1 MISKQLHKHEA
12 IMVSAISVLLV
23 EDDHKLSALIKEYL
37 VTQGFL
43 VSQVFRGDEAPD
55 RIKKE
60 CPDLVILDLMLPGQ
74 DGFAVCRAVR
84 PEYQGPILML
94 TARDDDMDQVAGLEM
109 GADDYV
115 KKPVLPRVLLA
126 RARALLR
133 RHNKAVLPV
142 SDPETENDLTFGQ
155 LHICQSAR
163 RVTLNGIQLDF
174 STAEF
179 DLLCFLAGQAGRIV
193 SRDTLYQTLKGYDYD
208 GLDRSMDVAMSRLR
222 KKLGDDS
229 KTPFRIKTVWGKGY
243 LFVPDAW

>member
-1 MISKQLHKHEA
+1 
-12 IMVSAISVLLV
+12 MVSSISVLLV

-37 VTQGFL
+37 VAQGFL
-43 VSQVFRGDEAPD
+43 VSQVFRGDEAPE

-84 PEYQGPILML
+84 PEYSGPILML

-133 RHNKAVLPV
+133 RHDNKAALSFP
-142 SDPETENDLTFGQ
+142 DPETENTLTFGQ
-155 LHICQSAR
+155 LHISQTAR
-163 RVTLNGIQLDF
+163 RVTLNGTPLDF

-179 DLLCFLAGQAGRIV
+179 DLLCFLAGQAGKIV
-193 SRDTLYQTLKGYDYD
+193 SRDTLYQALKGYDYD